1 MKISDIRASLQR
13 LAERL
18 DNQWAYARSDA
29 EMDIAAG
36 RAEYN
41 DDGERLPTE
50 PEISYYGMIPP
61 LYILKSV
68 EALNIVTETLCSN
81 DFQRLPAVCTIGRTQ
96 IHAYRPRRFRFTFHS
111 AMLHQVDTAHDGTG
125 FNCFPAVCPCL
136 AYRAISHIAITPL
149 KSGTQ
154 G

>member
-41 DDGERLPTE
+41 DDGERRMETQRRW
-50 PEISYYGMIPP
+50 PP
-61 LYILKSV
+61 LAVPWRNRGKHPEQVILK
-68 EALNIVTETLCSN
+68 
-81 DFQRLPAVCTIGRTQ
+81 AVLSG
-96 IHAYRPRRFRFTFHS
+96 Y
-111 AMLHQVDTAHDGTG
+111 TG
-125 FNCFPAVCPCL
+125 IW
-136 AYRAISHIAITPL
+136 RI
-149 KSGTQ
+149 
-154 G
+154 

>member
-41 DDGERLPTE
+41 DDRERLPAMNAAGNTG
-50 PEISYYGMIPP
+50 P
-61 LYILKSV
+61 
-68 EALNIVTETLCSN
+68 T
-81 DFQRLPAVCTIGRTQ
+81 
-96 IHAYRPRRFRFTFHS
+96 PRR
-111 AMLHQVDTAHDGTG
+111 
-125 FNCFPAVCPCL
+125 
-136 AYRAISHIAITPL
+136 L
-149 KSGTQ
+149 KPP
-154 G
+154 

>member
-50 PEISYYGMIPP
+50 PEISYYGMIAA
-61 LYILKSV
+61 LKSL
-68 EALNIVTETLCSN
+68 AWAIGR
-81 DFQRLPAVCTIGRTQ
+81 QRLSPSRLTTSTSWRSSASRTTSRPASRNPC
-96 IHAYRPRRFRFTFHS
+96 
-111 AMLHQVDTAHDGTG
+111 
-125 FNCFPAVCPCL
+125 PARNFAAWSLGNVK
-136 AYRAISHIAITPL
+136 I
-149 KSGTQ
+149 
-154 G
+154 

>member
-50 PEISYYGMIPP
+50 PEISYYGMIAADGRHW
-61 LYILKSV
+61 LCLGG
-68 EALNIVTETLCSN
+68 IVAS
-81 DFQRLPAVCTIGRTQ
+81 TQ
-96 IHAYRPRRFRFTFHS
+96 S
-111 AMLHQVDTAHDGTG
+111 
-125 FNCFPAVCPCL
+125 
-136 AYRAISHIAITPL
+136 
-149 KSGTQ
+149 K
-154 G
+154 

>member
-50 PEISYYGMIPP
+50 PEISYYGMI
-61 LYILKSV
+61 
-68 EALNIVTETLCSN
+68 AAFETLGGEWKRQN
-81 DFQRLPAVCTIGRTQ
+81 GAKKTRHPAGRRVFCGKYLSPGPHRWWQ
-96 IHAYRPRRFRFTFHS
+96 
-111 AMLHQVDTAHDGTG
+111 
-125 FNCFPAVCPCL
+125 
-136 AYRAISHIAITPL
+136 
-149 KSGTQ
+149 
-154 G
+154 

>member
-50 PEISYYGMIPP
+50 PEISYYGMI
-61 LYILKSV
+61 
-68 EALNIVTETLCSN
+68 AAFETLGGEWKRSSDGKQGSVFGIDNGRISKLWLSEYVGDPTSSMCKEAACYERGWEHRP
-81 DFQRLPAVCTIGRTQ
+81 DTPQAQAAVKQLIEK
-96 IHAYRPRRFRFTFHS
+96 Y
-111 AMLHQVDTAHDGTG
+111 
-125 FNCFPAVCPCL
+125 N
-136 AYRAISHIAITPL
+136 
-149 KSGTQ
+149 
-154 G
+154 

>member
-1 MKISDIRASLQR
+1 MKIEILSLFLLSPSSRRAWIEILQR

-50 PEISYYGMIPP
+50 PEISYYGMI
-61 LYILKSV
+61 
-68 EALNIVTETLCSN
+68 AAFETLGGEWKRN
-81 DFQRLPAVCTIGRTQ
+81 ADGRHWLCLGGIVASTQ
-96 IHAYRPRRFRFTFHS
+96 S
-111 AMLHQVDTAHDGTG
+111 
-125 FNCFPAVCPCL
+125 
-136 AYRAISHIAITPL
+136 
-149 KSGTQ
+149 K
-154 G
+154 

>member
-50 PEISYYGMIPP
+50 PEISYDD
-61 LYILKSV
+61 
-68 EALNIVTETLCSN
+68 ETLQI
-81 DFQRLPAVCTIGRTQ
+81 FRHHRRVCR
-96 IHAYRPRRFRFTFHS
+96 
-111 AMLHQVDTAHDGTG
+111 
-125 FNCFPAVCPCL
+125 
-136 AYRAISHIAITPL
+136 
-149 KSGTQ
+149 
-154 G
+154 

>member
-41 DDGERLPTE
+41 DDARWR
-50 PEISYYGMIPP
+50 
-61 LYILKSV
+61 V
-68 EALNIVTETLCSN
+68 AA
-81 DFQRLPAVCTIGRTQ
+81 QRRW
-96 IHAYRPRRFRFTFHS
+96 
-111 AMLHQVDTAHDGTG
+111 
-125 FNCFPAVCPCL
+125 
-136 AYRAISHIAITPL
+136 
-149 KSGTQ
+149 
-154 G
+154 

>member
-50 PEISYYGMIPP
+50 PESRTT
-61 LYILKSV
+61 S
-68 EALNIVTETLCSN
+68 
-81 DFQRLPAVCTIGRTQ
+81 RPASRNPC
-96 IHAYRPRRFRFTFHS
+96 
-111 AMLHQVDTAHDGTG
+111 
-125 FNCFPAVCPCL
+125 PARNFAAWSLGNVK
-136 AYRAISHIAITPL
+136 I
-149 KSGTQ
+149 
-154 G
+154 

>member
-50 PEISYYGMIPP
+50 PEISYYGMI
-61 LYILKSV
+61 
-68 EALNIVTETLCSN
+68 AAFETLGVEWKRN
-81 DFQRLPAVCTIGRTQ
+81 ADGRHWLCLGGIVASTQ
-96 IHAYRPRRFRFTFHS
+96 S
-111 AMLHQVDTAHDGTG
+111 
-125 FNCFPAVCPCL
+125 
-136 AYRAISHIAITPL
+136 
-149 KSGTQ
+149 K
-154 G
+154 

>member
-41 DDGERLPTE
+41 DDGERLPIE
-50 PEISYYGMIPP
+50 PEINYYGMI
-61 LYILKSV
+61 
-68 EALNIVTETLCSN
+68 AAFETLGSEWRRNANGKHWLC
-81 DFQRLPAVCTIGRTQ
+81 LGGIVATTQ
-96 IHAYRPRRFRFTFHS
+96 S
-111 AMLHQVDTAHDGTG
+111 
-125 FNCFPAVCPCL
+125 
-136 AYRAISHIAITPL
+136 
-149 KSGTQ
+149 K
-154 G
+154 

>member
-41 DDGERLPTE
+41 DDV
-50 PEISYYGMIPP
+50 
-61 LYILKSV
+61 SV
-68 EALNIVTETLCSN
+68 EDAAQMK
-81 DFQRLPAVCTIGRTQ
+81 F
-96 IHAYRPRRFRFTFHS
+96 
-111 AMLHQVDTAHDGTG
+111 
-125 FNCFPAVCPCL
+125 
-136 AYRAISHIAITPL
+136 
-149 KSGTQ
+149 
-154 G
+154 

>member
-50 PEISYYGMIPP
+50 PEISYYGMI
-61 LYILKSV
+61 
-68 EALNIVTETLCSN
+68 AAFETLGGEWKRSSDGKHWLIWICLLYTS
-81 DFQRLPAVCTIGRTQ
+81 DA
-96 IHAYRPRRFRFTFHS
+96 ADE
-111 AMLHQVDTAHDGTG
+111 LHIV
-125 FNCFPAVCPCL
+125 
-136 AYRAISHIAITPL
+136 
-149 KSGTQ
+149 
-154 G
+154 